1 MEPKAKVL
9 IVDDDPEVLSL
20 MQQILSDAGFATVT
34 ADGGRSAIQKIE
46 ENRPTLMTLD
56 LVMPDVDGWGVLAH
70 LRRVPAPPPVVVVTG
85 HPESVGPFS
94 VMASVAAYVV
104 KPFSPRDL
112 VSTCRKVAEGRG
124 PGWQDTDRRG
134 EQRRLF
140 VVEAKVVSPE
150 TGALASGHVVE
161 VSPSGLRIDVDL
173 AIEAGHTV
181 DVTFLMPGNKEPI
194 QARCAVRWRRGQTS
208 GLELLQ
214 IEPGQAQQLRDL
226 VRPLGKVLR

>member
-9 IVDDDPEVLSL
+9 IVDDDPDVLSL
-20 MQQILSDAGFATVT
+20 MKQILNDAGFAADT
-34 ADGGRSAIQKIE
+34 ADSGRGAIQKVE
-46 ENRPTLMTLD
+46 ESRPTLMTLD

-104 KPFSPRDL
+104 KPFSPSGL
-112 VSTCRKVAEGRG
+112 VSTCQKVAEGRG
-124 PGWQDTDRRG
+124 KGWQDTDRRG

-181 DVTFLMPGNKEPI
+181 DVSFLMPGNKEPI
-194 QARCAVRWRRGQTS
+194 KARCAVRWRRGQTS
-208 GLELLQ
+208 GLELVH
-214 IEPGQAQQLRDL
+214 IEPAQAQQLRDL